1 MTGKIPDKLEVGQI
15 WIDEDGDY
23 SIILKVNEDGY
34 NDVEILV
41 TSGSKAGEIFSAEDM
56 DKFRYG
62 GSEHREEEHYFLTC
76 L

>member
-41 TSGSKAGEIFSAEDM
+41 TSAEDM